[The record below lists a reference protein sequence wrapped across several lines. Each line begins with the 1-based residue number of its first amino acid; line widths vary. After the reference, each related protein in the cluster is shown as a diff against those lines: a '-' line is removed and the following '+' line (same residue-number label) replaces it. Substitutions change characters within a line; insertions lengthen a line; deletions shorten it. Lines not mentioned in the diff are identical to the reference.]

1 MFIIFLIPI
10 TILIE
15 VIFSL
20 LMERPVESWSIL
32 MISAIFTLDIELVL
46 IRLLVESSM
55 DNNSETLL
63 DILIF
68 FGMCFSGT
76 NF

>member
-1 MFIIFLIPI
+1 
-10 TILIE
+10 
-15 VIFSL
+15 
-20 LMERPVESWSIL
+20 